1 MAIGNP
7 FKKKPSAL
15 EQERAVKAQVAA
27 DRERADKIM
36 KQLEL
41 FRVQVSDMSQLDQ
54 IEKDRLK
61 GTTAALIQE
70 INRKP
75 LSEYDTKDLDAE
87 TQKIC
92 DNLKKSSEE
101 GGSYE
106 TCMFCLQGV
115 AYNYKIA
122 RAPIRNKARADEVME
137 RRLMMVK
144 RYKNIS
150 ILASDVDIRKQNIED
165 REQKLE
171 KMESKKQ
178 ALNTEIQ
185 RLREEH
191 PEAYEQLRTMAP
203 DEMSKVTGDNK
214 TLAATLYSYINT
226 IRNIGIAKSEIAEEQ
241 KQIAAD
247 NSQVE
252 QLLLEAYNRESAI
265 DEDTIREI
273 QEAAEDFKH
282 QILEDKAKF
291 RDLDKAMSHVSIMI
305 DEALNGNDT
314 KEWQA
319 TIWSEYN
326 EVLEQ
331 EEKDKLTAAAGRK
344 IYNEEKARNEQQAQQ
359 EIENEGGETLY
370 ENEF

>member
-1 MAIGNP
+1 MAFANP
-7 FKKKPSAL
+7 FKKKPTAA

-36 KQLEL
+36 RQLEL
-41 FRVQVSDMSQLDQ
+41 FRVQVAEMSWLDQ
-54 IEKDRLK
+54 IEKDRLR

-70 INRKP
+70 IKRKP
-75 LSEYDTKDLDAE
+75 LSEFDTKDLDAE

-101 GGSYE
+101 EGSYE
-106 TCMFCLQGV
+106 TCMFCLQGI

-122 RAPIRNKARADEVME
+122 RAPIRNKDRVEEVMA
-137 RRLMMVK
+137 RRLEMIK
-144 RYKNIS
+144 RYKNVS
-150 ILASDVDIRKQNIED
+150 ILASDVDIRRQNIED
-165 REQKLE
+165 REQKLD
-171 KMESKKQ
+171 KMEAKKQ
-178 ALNTEIQ
+178 ALKSEIN

-191 PEAYEQLRTMAP
+191 PEAYEQLKTMAP

-214 TLAATLYSYINT
+214 TLAATLYEYINT
-226 IRNIGIAKSEIAEEQ
+226 TRNIGIAKSEIAEEQ

-247 NSQVE
+247 NAQVE
-252 QLLLEAYNRESAI
+252 QLLLQAYNRESAV

-291 RDLDKAMSHVSIMI
+291 KDLDKAMSRISIMI

-319 TIWSEYN
+319 TIWSGYQ

-331 EEKDKLTAAAGRK
+331 EEQDRNTAAAGRK

-359 EIENEGGETLY
+359 EIENEGGEI